1 MRILLTEITFWS
13 CCVGSIYIVQ
23 LSSRLTIRLIL
34 IRLEPWGMSWWYFI
48 KRHFL
53 DQCYLQLCSVHTMC
67 AHYWEL
73 FQINDC
79 SPIAEYSEQSS
90 EHWNKHIRNIK
101 SGAGCRARQTSIQ
114 VNTHDIFVRISI
126 RSHPFIALKKRIFK
140 CSKCSFFGHTA
151 MSCKLGLNDCLTL
164 ERSIIEEC
172 YIK

>member
-1 MRILLTEITFWS
+1 MELLCRIN
-13 CCVGSIYIVQ
+13 IYCTVVQ
-23 LSSRLTIRLIL
+23 QVNHKVDPDKVRALGYELMIFHKEAFPWAMLSPT
-34 IRLEPWGMSWWYFI
+34 
-48 KRHFL
+48 
-53 DQCYLQLCSVHTMC
+53 VHTMC

-126 RSHPFIALKKRIFK
+126 CSHPFIALKKRIFK